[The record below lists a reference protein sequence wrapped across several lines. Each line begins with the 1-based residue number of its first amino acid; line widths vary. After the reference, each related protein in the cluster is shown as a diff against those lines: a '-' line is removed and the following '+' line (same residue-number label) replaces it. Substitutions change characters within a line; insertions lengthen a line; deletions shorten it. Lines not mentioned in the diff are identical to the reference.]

1 MSPPSHALHLLM
13 RVAAR
18 GGVSS
23 STTRKE
29 GLVVLFMSEE
39 GKFISF
45 FSQMERE
52 REEILLS
59 FALGRNGNWKLW
71 HKGHCR

>member
-1 MSPPSHALHLLM
+1 M

-29 GLVVLFMSEE
+29 GLLVLFMSEE

-52 REEILLS
+52 RERGD
-59 FALGRNGNWKLW
+59 FAKFCAGKKWQMEVMA
-71 HKGHCR
+71 